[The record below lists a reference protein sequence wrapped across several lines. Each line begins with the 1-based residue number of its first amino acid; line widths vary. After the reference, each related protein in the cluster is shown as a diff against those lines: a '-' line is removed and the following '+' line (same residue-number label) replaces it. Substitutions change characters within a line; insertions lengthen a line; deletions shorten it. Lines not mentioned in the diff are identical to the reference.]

1 VKNVRLLLEKGS
13 DVTTKVVQ
21 NGNMTVFH
29 QAVAND
35 DIETLTLLLEHV
47 LSITDPSKVFDASG
61 LKNDSNVTVLKAA
74 VDKLKI
80 QSILLL
86 LAHSC
91 SLVGAKSAV
100 ELLQD
105 YGAFAA
111 LPDWL
116 KNKPWNYYFYSPSH
130 GGSIIPNGAASPDP
144 SKFPKDYSLSQNVRA
159 VAVDNTFTKPQ
170 YVDGLTDAERELA
183 KMIWN
188 HSESSNQVELQKL
201 CKGIPKER
209 LPVLLQGCKKYYM
222 LRRASALDAAVI
234 KHNPSTM
241 MELLKWKVPY
251 EADEYDEKKDNIFHW
266 MCKDSYQC
274 SMSLLED
281 TVYLFLTDYRAR
293 YTGSDRFYMVP
304 YYH

>member
-1 VKNVRLLLEKGS
+1 
-13 DVTTKVVQ
+13 
-21 NGNMTVFH
+21 M
-29 QAVAND
+29 
-35 DIETLTLLLEHV
+35 
-47 LSITDPSKVFDASG
+47 FDASG

-116 KNKPWNYYFYSPSH
+116 KVLFHPLTHSLTHSLTHVLALKNKPWNYYFYSPSH

-144 SKFPKDYSLSQNVRA
+144 SKFLKDYSLSQNVRA
-159 VAVDNTFTKPQ
+159 VTVDNTFTNPQ
-170 YVDGLTDAERELA
+170 YVDGLTDAEKELA

-188 HSESSNQVELQKL
+188 HSERYFLAHFVAHFCAAPAHFLAHYCAVTAHLLTHFLAPIKL
-201 CKGIPKER
+201 NYKNY
-209 LPVLLQGCKKYYM
+209 V
-222 LRRASALDAAVI
+222 
-234 KHNPSTM
+234 
-241 MELLKWKVPY
+241 
-251 EADEYDEKKDNIFHW
+251 KDSPRKRGYRFC
-266 MCKDSYQC
+266 CKD
-274 SMSLLED
+274 
-281 TVYLFLTDYRAR
+281 AR
-293 YTGSDRFYMVP
+293 NTTCCAKPALWTPR
-304 YYH
+304 